1 MHCSRKSIN
10 RRNALMRLQVYTP
23 PNRNCAKKL
32 PAARTNR
39 LRASQIAASL
49 LVDFSNCRYSL

>member
-49 LVDFSNCRYSL
+49 LVDSGTVDIR